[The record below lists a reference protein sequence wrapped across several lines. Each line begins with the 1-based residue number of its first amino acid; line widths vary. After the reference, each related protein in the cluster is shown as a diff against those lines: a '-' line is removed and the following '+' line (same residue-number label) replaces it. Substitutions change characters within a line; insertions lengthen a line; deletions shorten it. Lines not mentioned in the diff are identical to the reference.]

1 MASIKHLVDLDLSK
15 NQLLNA
21 VVQNL
26 AAAPSTP
33 VDGQIYWDTAD
44 DTMYAWSVDGAKWI
58 DLGNESD
65 GVTNLA
71 YTAGV
76 SNGVVTSDTGTDA
89 TIPLADGT
97 NAGLFS
103 AAQKTKLDGIQ
114 AGAQADQN
122 ASEVPSTASGNLSS
136 TNVQSALVELQSDI
150 DDLTNATNNLSI
162 THNASDVDIAIEDGS
177 GITVDAATTSL
188 AGVMTAADKT
198 KLDGIDTGAEAN
210 VGTNIAEST
219 TTNTTVVVTSSTG
232 SNATL
237 ASASTTRAGLLSKA
251 KFDEIVANSLKVSDV
266 NHNVST
272 NLTNTPSTTEVTV
285 NSSDGT
291 NTSIATANTS
301 RAGVM
306 TKAIFDEHVLN
317 NAKVSNVAET
327 TTSLALSS
335 NILTYTDEDGTDT
348 DLDLSLYLDDSNLAR
363 LTSGSLNGSTGL
375 ATFTRDDASTFTI
388 DMSAFLDAI
397 TLNNTLTSTSTTE
410 GLTANMGKELKDL
423 IDGLVTS
430 TGTNTGDEPDA
441 STTVKGIIEI
451 ATQAEVNTGADTSRA
466 ITPSRLRSHLGIT
479 ATLSTTLTFSS
490 TIGNGTLTSI
500 PVTHAIGNQF
510 VQASVY
516 DVSTTDKVE
525 CEIELTST
533 SVTTFKFNVAPTSN
547 QYRVVITG

>member
-26 AAAPSTP
+26 ASAPASP
-33 VDGQIYWDTAD
+33 SAGQIYWSTAD
-44 DTMYAWSVDGAKWI
+44 DILYVYNAADTQWVA
-58 DLGNESD
+58 LTE
-65 GVTNLA
+65 
-71 YTAGV
+71 
-76 SNGVVTSDTGTDA
+76 NGVVNLSYLAAVSQGTITNDSGDSA
-89 TIPLADGT
+89 VIPLADGT

-103 AAQKTKLDGIQ
+103 AAEKSKLSGIETN
-114 AGAQADQN
+114 AKDDQI
-122 ASEVPSTASGNLSS
+122 ASEVVSSASGNLAS
-136 TNVQSALVELQSDI
+136 TNVQSALEELQGDI
-150 DDLTNATNNLSI
+150 DSLGAESNNLSKTQTNGTEI
-162 THNASDVDIAIEDGS
+162 DIDIENGS
-177 GITVDAATTSL
+177 GITLDPATTSV

-198 KLDGIDTGAEAN
+198 KLDGIDASADVN

-219 TTNTTVVVTSSTG
+219 TTNTTVIVTSSTG
-232 SNATL
+232 NNATL
-237 ASASTTRAGLLSKA
+237 NSATTSRAGLLSKA

-272 NLTNTPSTTEVTV
+272 NLTNTPSATEVSV
-285 NSSDGT
+285 NSSDGD
-291 NTSIATANTS
+291 NTSIAGANSTD
-301 RAGVM
+301 AGVM
-306 TKAIFDEHVLN
+306 TKAIFDEHVVN
-317 NAKVSNVAET
+317 NAKVSNVDET
-327 TTSLALSS
+327 TTSISLAS

-348 DLDLSLYLDDSNLAR
+348 DIDLSLYLDDSNLAR

-397 TLNNTLTSTSTTE
+397 TLNNTLTSTSITQ

-423 IDGLVTS
+423 IDALVTS

-441 STTVKGIIEI
+441 STTERGIIEI
-451 ATQAEVNTGADTSRA
+451 ATQAEVNTGSDTLRA
-466 ITPSRLRSHLGIT
+466 ITPSRLKSHLGIT

-516 DVSTTDKVE
+516 DVVSAERVE
-525 CEIELTST
+525 CVIELTSS
-533 SVTTFKFNVAPTSN
+533 SVTTFGFNVAPTSN